1 MADVTAAYKPHF
13 EHTICVRCNAKLRST
28 DTRGPI
34 PWVETWSSVPT
45 VFNGYSRFH
54 CDGDKHGKVHDP
66 MPDLTDTKEV
76 TAWLQS

>member
-28 DTRGPI
+28 DIRGPI

-45 VFNGYSRFH
+45 AFNYSRFH
-54 CDGDKHGKVHDP
+54 CDGDRIGGQLHDP
-66 MPDLTDTKEV
+66 MPDLQDPKEV
-76 TAWLQS
+76 AAWLKI